1 MDVLSHTI
9 ETSIGQRVER
19 RQIQHEQ
26 SAPSSPGWRAR
37 LYSALSPAMSSPSP
51 GITRSSPRARVA
63 YDVSDEWSDQWS
75 DDGDDEADP
84 GDGEAHIAAERPAHC
99 RHFLSNRW
107 VFTDADDE
115 FPGLHRR
122 FIAEDEPADFD
133 TFEDDGDDDLG
144 DRDDDLGDR
153 DGDFHLD
160 NGLPAARSCTSWSCT
175 ACTHSNTQSICE
187 MCGLPRA
194 EDVLRTRC
202 HSNDDDDELFEE
214 DEWDGDSDDG
224 VEGRS
229 RRNIL
234 RETTA
239 NHQNTPCWTLRDKTR
254 MSESLKLRFGLSR
267 RVRDVASPIHR
278 RAAEPPR
285 RRARLFGL

>member
-9 ETSIGQRVER
+9 ETSIGQRAER

-133 TFEDDGDDDLG
+133 TRGW
-144 DRDDDLGDR
+144 RQ
-153 DGDFHLD
+153 
-160 NGLPAARSCTSWSCT
+160 P
-175 ACTHSNTQSICE
+175 
-187 MCGLPRA
+187 
-194 EDVLRTRC
+194 
-202 HSNDDDDELFEE
+202 
-214 DEWDGDSDDG
+214 
-224 VEGRS
+224 
-229 RRNIL
+229 
-234 RETTA
+234 
-239 NHQNTPCWTLRDKTR
+239 TPLQWGCQ
-254 MSESLKLRFGLSR
+254 
-267 RVRDVASPIHR
+267 
-278 RAAEPPR
+278 R
-285 RRARLFGL
+285 RRFEHRLNCCAQGCGR